1 MKRIVHL
8 GLLLGAL
15 LGLFGQS
22 MANASVGNLNPSS
35 EIASVTADCMAAM
48 MSHKKST
55 QSPCQSTAQACVSVI
70 GCAVPINVVNNIDK
84 LAHPVLSLSL
94 GFYPK
99 AVILHGVARPPEPRP
114 PSILS

>member
-8 GLLLGAL
+8 GLILGAL

-22 MANASVGNLNPSS
+22 MAHASIGNLSTSS
-35 EIASVTADCMAAM
+35 EIASEMTDCMAAM
-48 MSHKKST
+48 MSHNKSNK
-55 QSPCQSTAQACVSVI
+55 SPCQGTAQACVSVI
-70 GCAVPINVVNNIDK
+70 GCPVPFNVVNDIDK
-84 LAHPVLSLSL
+84 LVHPVLSLSL
-94 GFYPK
+94 GFYSK